1 MLQIGEYNIM
11 GLQNKY
17 GPLITTEWCLG
28 QGRRPASI

>member
-1 MLQIGEYNIM
+1 M